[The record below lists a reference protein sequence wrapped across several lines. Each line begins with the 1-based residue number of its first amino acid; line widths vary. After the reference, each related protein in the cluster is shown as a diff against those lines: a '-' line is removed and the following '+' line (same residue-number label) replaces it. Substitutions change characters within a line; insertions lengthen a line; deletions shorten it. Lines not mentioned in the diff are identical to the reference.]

1 MKYERKRQ
9 EKLEREKRERIRKAR
24 EERERAQ
31 RVGQLVLF
39 VLGKMIVYK
48 FVFSLSYFNA

>member
-31 RVGQLVLF
+31 RVGQLVCTWKNDC
-39 VLGKMIVYK
+39 V
-48 FVFSLSYFNA
+48 